1 MAILDQF
8 GKAFEVA
15 QLQEPQT
22 ARLAQLRSE
31 YDNHPSRGLTPP
43 KLARILQSAE
53 QGDLTAQHEL
63 FADMEEKDG
72 HLFSVMDQRRSAVKR
87 LDWDIVPCEGATPA
101 EKKDAEWVEE
111 VIRGMDDFDDVLFD
125 MTDAIGHGFAALEMT
140 WGWVDGVQ
148 MPVKVEHRPQGWFKL
163 ALNPDISRNE
173 LRLRDN
179 SADGEALWP
188 FGWML
193 HQHRAR
199 SGYISRSGLFRVM
212 AWPFL
217 FKNYA
222 VRDLAE
228 FLEIYGLPL
237 RLGTYSPSATK
248 EDKATLLRAV
258 VNIGHD
264 AAAIIPQGMM
274 IDFKDAVQGD
284 NKSFDAMISLMERIQ
299 SKVALGGTLTSGEGT
314 HGTQALGQVHQDIA
328 PHLRDSDAKQL
339 GTTITRQLIY
349 PLLAVNKG
357 LTDSRRCPRLV
368 FDTQEPEDLKL
379 MSDAVPKLVGMGMKI
394 PLKWAHEKLKIPEAM
409 DGDEVLSVPNPAAT
423 LPVAERP
430 ADGGPV
436 PSTAKPGK
444 ASLKAR
450 PGESNAPA
458 VEPDELDNLAVDMLD
473 DWQEVMGE
481 LVNPVQT
488 ALARATSLA
497 EFRDGLEGALSQIE
511 PAKLAGLLAR
521 GQFGARVWGQLNQV
535 KK

>member
-8 GKAFEVA
+8 GTPIEAAK
-15 QLQEPQT
+15 LQEPQT
-22 ARLAQLRSE
+22 ARLAQLRNE
-31 YDNHPSRGLTPP
+31 FDTHPSRGLTPP
-43 KLARILQSAE
+43 RLAKILQSAE

-87 LDWDIVPCEGATPA
+87 LDWDIVPSDNASPA
-101 EKKDAEWVEE
+101 EKADAEFVKEAIQSME
-111 VIRGMDDFDDVLFD
+111 DFDDVLFD
-125 MTDAIGHGFAALEMT
+125 MTDAIGHGFAPLEMQ
-140 WGWVDGVQ
+140 WGRVDGVQ
-148 MPVKVEHRPQGWFKL
+148 MPIKVQHRPQGWFKL
-163 ALNPDISRNE
+163 ALNPEISRNE

-179 SADGEALWP
+179 TADGEALWP
-188 FGWML
+188 FGWIL

-199 SGYISRSGLFRVM
+199 SGYISRSGLYRVM

-222 VRDLAE
+222 IRDLAE

-237 RLGTYSPSATK
+237 RLGTYNASATK

-274 IDFKDAVQGD
+274 IDFKEAAKGD
-284 NKSFDAMISLMERIQ
+284 HKTFDAMISLMERIQ

-314 HGTQALGQVHQDIA
+314 HGTQALGTVHQDIA
-328 PHLRDSDAKQL
+328 LHLRDSDAKQIA
-339 GTTITRQLIY
+339 TTITRQLIY
-349 PLLAVNKG
+349 PILACNKG
-357 LTDSRRCPRLV
+357 LADPRRCPRLV

-379 MSDAVPKLVGMGMKI
+379 MSDAVPKLVGVGMRI
-394 PLKWAHEKLKIPEAM
+394 PVRWAHEKLKIPEANE
-409 DGDEVLSVPNPAAT
+409 GEEVLTLPNPAAT

-430 ADGGPV
+430 L
-436 PSTAKPGK
+436 TAKPAK
-444 ASLKAR
+444 ASLKAQ
-450 PGESNAPA
+450 PLPA
-458 VEPDELDNLAVDMLD
+458 ADGDELDDLVGEMMD

-481 LVNPVQT
+481 TLKPVQD
-488 ALARATSLA
+488 ALAAASSLA
-497 EFRDGLEGALSQIE
+497 EFRDGLESALSQMD
-511 PAKLAGLLAR
+511 PTRLAEMLAR
-521 GQFGARVWGQLNQV
+521 GQFAARAWGQLNQA